1 MARIMKYELIKNRFR
16 YLIMISVLVL
26 AEAGFLIANAINF
39 KMGIAMSLV
48 LFLAAWGTLF
58 IVLIEG
64 IAMYNRDLREKSGYM
79 VFMTPLPAW
88 QILLGKILV
97 ILLVGSCLFLG
108 YSLLGF
114 LDLHLLAQSMI
125 KADIAPG
132 PVFAASFLDSLYGMN
147 GLMVLLRSLGSLLRF
162 VVFFVCL
169 AYLSSTVSASL
180 LRGKKGEKAISFI
193 LFVVL
198 LILVTVLTTKVA
210 GSYGISIGMREKTG
224 VYIESGETAMQAILA
239 SIILLGSAFLSFLAS
254 SYLLDQKVDI

>member
-58 IVLIEG
+58 IVIIEG

-125 KADIAPG
+125 RADIAPG
-132 PVFAASFLDSLYGMN
+132 AVFAASFLDSLYGMN

-193 LFVVL
+193 LFVGLV
-198 LILVTVLTTKVA
+198 ILVTVLTTKVA
-210 GSYGISIGMREKTG
+210 GSYGISIGMRDKTG
-224 VYIESGETAMQAILA
+224 VYIENAETAMQAILA
-239 SIILLGSAFLSFLAS
+239 SIIFLGSAFLSFLAS